1 MYIGIDLGGTNVA
14 GGLVNFEGKMIFS
27 YSVPTEAAQGYN
39 KVIENIVKVCQHLVD
54 QMVADGAN
62 DSLEGIGIGV
72 PGLADD
78 HTGIV
83 YECVNLFWKEPY
95 NLRGDLQKYFDVP
108 VHISND
114 ATVAAVAEYSLGALK
129 GCNNGVLFT
138 IGTGIGGGFIIN
150 GKPFNGSHGVGSEIG
165 HMVVGENDYVC
176 NCGRKGCLETFSS
189 ATALIKYAQKLLKQ
203 GRKSPWLESL
213 GVTSEVIVAKHVM
226 DGAKAGD
233 PLCKE
238 TFDRMVHYLAV
249 GIINTVVFIDPD
261 IIALG
266 GGVAKAGAFLS
277 EALLEE
283 LEKHKVFRAAPTFE
297 LTFAQMGNDAGII
310 GAAMLCLE

>member
-14 GGLVNFEGKMIFS
+14 GGLTDRGGKMLHS
-27 YSVPTEAAQGYN
+27 YSVATEAELGYE
-39 KVIENIVKVCQHLVD
+39 KVVENIVRVCKYLTEKIEPEAQ
-54 QMVADGAN
+54 
-62 DSLEGIGIGV
+62 LEGIGIGV

-83 YECVNLFWKEPY
+83 YECVNLYWKTPHD
-95 NLRGDLQKYFDVP
+95 LRSDLQTHFDVP

-114 ATVAAVAEYSLGALK
+114 ASVAAVAEHSLGALK
-129 GCNNGVLFT
+129 GCTNGVLFT

-150 GKPFNGSHGVGSEIG
+150 GKLFSGSHGVGSEIG

-189 ATALIKYAQKLLKQ
+189 ATAIIKYTQKLLSQ

-213 GVTSEVIVAKHVM
+213 GIEPEAIMAKHVM
-226 DGAKAGD
+226 DGAKAED
-233 PLCKE
+233 PVCKE

-249 GIINTVVFIDPD
+249 GIINSVVFIDPD
-261 IIALG
+261 IVALG
-266 GGVAKAGAFLS
+266 GGVAKTGDFLM
-277 EALLEE
+277 EALSLE
-283 LEKHKVFRAAPTFE
+283 LEKHRVFKAAPSFD